1 MKPMIY
7 GAKRIIEVLD
17 EGYFEDYHYCII
29 SFGTHPA
36 AYIELP
42 RWHQY
47 YGTGNGLQIINSDG
61 FWIGW
66 DYAHFDDYNG
76 FEAIYPEYLQTN
88 GKKWTTEEIFKEIKD
103 VILQL
108 KNIHIPCISDITLLK
123 EVSNPLEE

>member
-47 YGTGNGLQIINSDG
+47 YGKEYYNIDIDCHGGLTFSTNNGLQIINSEG

-88 GKKWTTEEIFKEIKD
+88 GKKWATEEILKEIKD

-108 KNIHIPCISDITLLK
+108 
-123 EVSNPLEE
+123 EE